1 MLNLYLTA
9 LVFIVLCLLV
19 SEAEATQPAF
29 AFASVVP
36 TYTVINTYVE
46 QPIEFILPVSAP
58 VAEESEIAES
68 TATTASFID
77 APVAP
82 DAAMTKDTLAI
93 TENLL
98 ATMTKKELLQL
109 IHSNGWYVKA
119 VTSLNKRQLAEAAA
133 ERI

>member
-1 MLNLYLTA
+1 MFDLYLTA

-19 SEAEATQPAF
+19 SEAEASQPAF
-29 AFASVVP
+29 AFAHVVP
-36 TYTVINTYVE
+36 TYTVVNTYDE
-46 QPIEFILPVSAP
+46 QPIEFRFPVSAP
-58 VAEESEIAES
+58 VAEASELAES
-68 TATTASFID
+68 TATTASIIE

-82 DAAMTKDTLAI
+82 DTAVTKDTSAI

-109 IHSNGWYVKA
+109 IQSNGWYVKA

>member
-1 MLNLYLTA
+1 MFDLCLTA
-9 LVFIVLCLLV
+9 LVFVVLCLLV
-19 SEAEATQPAF
+19 SEAEAPQPAF

-36 TYTVINTYVE
+36 TYTVVNTYVE
-46 QPIEFILPVSAP
+46 QPIEFTLPVSAS
-58 VAEESEIAES
+58 VAEASELAKS
-68 TATTASFID
+68 PATTASIND
-77 APVAP
+77 APVAS
-82 DAAMTKDTLAI
+82 DQAMTKDTAAI

-109 IHSNGWYVKA
+109 IQSNGWYVKA